1 MWPCEQFS
9 LVSPLRLTL
18 KETEANMAAA
28 LAGFE
33 NYMEY
38 LATGKLDGY
47 LDSIRRED
55 KVTDLEVHLPLDP
68 ILLLHDLGKHL
79 DQERVRELFIH
90 DTVFVPSGQL

>member
-1 MWPCEQFS
+1 MS
-9 LVSPLRLTL
+9 
-18 KETEANMAAA
+18 AA

-47 LDSIRRED
+47 LHSIRRKD

-68 ILLLHDLGKHL
+68 ILLRKHL
-79 DQERVRELFIH
+79 DQEWVTELFIY